1 VENGKTSVLAK
12 VRTNKKAVLA
22 MVDRMMK
29 DVSQYG
35 LGEIVIHHINCL
47 QKAKELAVLIK
58 EKLKTD
64 VDILD
69 IGPVIGLHVGPG
81 ALGIAYYTENN
92 MR

>member
-47 QKAKELAVLIK
+47 QKAKELAVQVSI
-58 EKLKTD
+58 
-64 VDILD
+64 
-69 IGPVIGLHVGPG
+69 
-81 ALGIAYYTENN
+81 
-92 MR
+92 MSC